1 MAITTI
7 WAIHIADGVLDW
19 PWLALGFA
27 VAAALA
33 LFASWRVR
41 EDEVPRIALLTAAF
55 FVASSIHVRLGPTS
69 VHLLLNGLVGVVL
82 GRRAPLAILVGVA
95 LQALLIPH
103 GGLTTIGVN
112 ATVETLPA
120 LAAAALF
127 PALRAWLGGD
137 KPWRRS
143 WVVGAGAF
151 LWGGLLVVAGVALVT
166 NPWRDLVSASST
178 AGVVFSI
185 EKENLRSALN
195 LLLHPVTLAA
205 LAGFALLC
213 IWLER
218 RMENAP
224 EFPAG
229 AFVGAFAVVG
239 TAALTGLILVADG
252 ADRWSTFATAVF
264 LAHLPLALIEGF
276 ILGVTTG
283 FLARVK
289 PELLSPTQ
297 NAECGMQN
305 VDMREPVS
313 LSLPGER
320 ISVAVLA
327 ALLLGSPASAH
338 ELKADAKIDPRKK
351 QVTVECWYEAGD
363 PPQGAAAKVLR
374 DDGSVVAE
382 GPLDSRGAFTFTYEQ
397 PEPLRVQVTAPGGHR
412 ASLRL
417 PARELGTGEEPRDPR
432 SQATGTRPQDILLGI
447 TFLLA
452 LAAFVLSWR
461 NARRLRTLRPD

>member
-1 MAITTI
+1 LALTTI

-33 LFASWRVR
+33 LVASWRVR

-112 ATVETLPA
+112 ATVEMLPA
-120 LAAAALF
+120 LAAGVLF
-127 PALRAWLGGD
+127 PALRAWLRGGT
-137 KPWRRS
+137 PWRRS
-143 WVVGAGAF
+143 CLVGAGAF
-151 LWGGLLVVAGVALVT
+151 LWGGLLVIAGVALAT

-185 EKENLRSALN
+185 ANLRPAWN
-195 LLLHPVTLAA
+195 FLLHPLTLASLALFA
-205 LAGFALLC
+205 LACAW
-213 IWLER
+213 IER

-239 TAALTGLILVADG
+239 TAALTGLVLVADG

-276 ILGVTTG
+276 VLGVTTG

-320 ISVAVLA
+320 ISVAILA
-327 ALLLGSPASAH
+327 ALLLGNPASAH
-338 ELKADAKIDPRKK
+338 ELKADAKIDARKK

-363 PPQGAAAKVLR
+363 PPQGATAKVLR
-374 DDGSVVAE
+374 DDRSVVAE

-432 SQATGTRPQDILLGI
+432 SQATGTRPQDLLLGI

-461 NARRLRTLRPD
+461 NARRLRALRPD